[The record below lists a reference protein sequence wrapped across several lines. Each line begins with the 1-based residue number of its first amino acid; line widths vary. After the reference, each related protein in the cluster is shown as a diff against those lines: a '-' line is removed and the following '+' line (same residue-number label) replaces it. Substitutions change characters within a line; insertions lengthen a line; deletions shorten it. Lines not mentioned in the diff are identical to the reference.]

1 MAKLTGPALSLGAAG
16 SVADT
21 LTFSKWRGRAYVR
34 QKVTPG
40 NPNTAEQ
47 QLTRNAFSFLQA
59 VFKVA
64 PPILVAPWTAYA
76 TGKVLTDRN
85 AFVKFNLPV
94 LREEVDLDN
103 WVASP
108 GALGG
113 LPPASATPTPGAG
126 TLSIAIAAPTSTP
139 TGWTLTAMQA
149 AIILDQDPQTDT
161 TYATQAGEDTTST
174 YAVAFSG
181 LAAGDYQYRAWAK
194 WTRPDGQFAYSP
206 SIGGVS
212 TVT

>member
-1 MAKLTGPALSLGAAG
+1 MAKLVGPALSFGASG

-21 LTFSKWRGRAYVR
+21 VTFSKWRGRPYVR

-59 VFKVA
+59 VFKIA
-64 PPILVAPWTAYA
+64 PPLAVAPWTAYA
-76 TGKVLTDRN
+76 QGKVMTDRN

-94 LREEVDLDN
+94 LRDQANMNN

-126 TLSIAIAAPTSTP
+126 TLSIAIAAPATLP
-139 TGWTLTAMQA
+139 TGWTIQAMVA
-149 AIILDQDPQTDT
+149 AIIRDQDPDSGTLYT
-161 TYATQAGEDTTST
+161 IQAGEDLTST
-174 YAVAFSG
+174 YAVPFTS
-181 LAAGDYQYRAWAK
+181 LAAGVWQYRAWAR
-194 WTRPDGQFAYSP
+194 WVRPDGLIAYSP
-206 SIGGVS
+206 SIGGTS